1 MNMRIVIIGG
11 TGHIGTYLVPRLV
24 EAGHEVIVVCRGR
37 RKPYQ
42 VHAAWSQ
49 VRMVEMDRPQ
59 MELGQAFGRS
69 IADLSPD
76 VVVDLICFDVDSAR
90 QIVET
95 LQDRAQHLLHCGS
108 MWVHGYKTETPSKEW
123 HAKRPI
129 GDYGLKKA
137 AIEDYLLQEVDQ
149 ARLPVSIIHP
159 GHIVGPGWT
168 PVNPQG
174 NFNPEVYSRLQR
186 GEEMLLPGLGLE
198 TLHHVHADDVALG
211 FMLAISK
218 REQARGQSF
227 QILSGS
233 AITCRGYAGAIAGWY
248 GQEARLRFVS
258 WETFRGQL
266 SEQDASQ
273 SWEHL
278 LHSTS
283 GSIEKAESLLGYQ
296 PRYSSLEAIREALGI
311 V

>member
-1 MNMRIVIIGG
+1 MRIVIIGA

-42 VHAAWSQ
+42 VHSAWTQ

-59 MELGQAFGRS
+59 LELEGVFGRS
-69 IADLSPD
+69 ISDLSPD
-76 VVVDLICFDVDSAR
+76 VVVDLICFDVNSAR
-90 QIVET
+90 HIVEA

-108 MWVHGYKTETPSKEW
+108 MWVHGYKTETPSKEG

-137 AIEDYLLQEVDQ
+137 AIEDYLLHEVDQ
-149 ARLPVSIIHP
+149 ARLAVSIIHP
-159 GHIVGPGWT
+159 GHIVGPGWM

-174 NFNPEVYSRLQR
+174 NFNPDVYSMLKS
-186 GEEMLLPGLGLE
+186 GEEILMAGFGLE

-218 REQARGQSF
+218 REQSRGQSF
-227 QILSGS
+227 HILSGS
-233 AITCRGYAGAIAGWY
+233 AITCRGYAEAVAGWY
-248 GQEARLRFVS
+248 GKEARLRFTS
-258 WETFRGQL
+258 WETFRQHL
-266 SEQDASQ
+266 SEQDAEQ

-283 GSIEKAESLLGYQ
+283 GSIEKAQALLGYQ
-296 PRYSSLEAIREALGI
+296 PRYSSLEAIREALGA
-311 V
+311 